1 VNREELLKEA
11 TNQFLAGRKHLLLHD
26 YKNAVSC
33 LEHATRLY
41 DEVSIQIV
49 IEILIPTDATCLQL
63 YGVAADECGDCYL
76 HYGTALF
83 ELARQDSGVFD
94 GCVLPANG

>member
-1 VNREELLKEA
+1 M
-11 TNQFLAGRKHLLLHD
+11 
-26 YKNAVSC
+26 
-33 LEHATRLY
+33 
-41 DEVSIQIV
+41 
-49 IEILIPTDATCLQL
+49 CLQV